1 MASTN
6 LRKVAHDEKIKKI
19 GVKKWLKKSG
29 YIRKLK
35 RAAEKKTGRYF
46 RLQRPFGRLYDPL

>member
-1 MASTN
+1 MA
-6 LRKVAHDEKIKKI
+6 EKKADI
-19 GVKKWLKKSG
+19 G